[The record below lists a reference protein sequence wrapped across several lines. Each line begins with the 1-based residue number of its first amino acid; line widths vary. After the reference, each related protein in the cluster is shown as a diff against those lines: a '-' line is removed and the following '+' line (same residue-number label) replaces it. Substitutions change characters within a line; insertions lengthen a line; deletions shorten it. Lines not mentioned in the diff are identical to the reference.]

1 MHDYFSQFGTVT
13 RLRLSRN
20 RKTGRS
26 KHYAYIEFASKEVA
40 EIVAETMDGYLIH
53 PHRLVCKVLEDVDEN
68 VWKGANKKFRKVP
81 WQKVNKDLLERKRTK
96 EEWEKLVKRDQK
108 RKQETAD
115 KIKALG
121 IEYELP
127 TSWKRKAQELAD
139 GEANLSVKADDIK
152 PVKKVKRKAVK

>member
-139 GEANLSVKADDIK
+139 GEANLGVKADDIK